1 MPHRHGMSTKMLK
14 RTLKHAGLKT
24 SGRKAAL
31 TKRAKKAHL
40 LGGGPAPL
48 EQMGG
53 GSGAAQSLTPALV
66 GARRRRT
73 RKHRF
78 PYM

>member
-1 MPHRHGMSTKMLK
+1 MLK

-40 LGGGPAPL
+40 LGGGPAEL
-48 EQMGG
+48 QQLGG
-53 GSGAAQSLTPALV
+53 GSGAAQTLAPALV
-66 GARRRRT
+66 GARRRHTRTRT

>member
-1 MPHRHGMSTKMLK
+1 MLK

-40 LGGGPAPL
+40 LGGGPAEL
-48 EQMGG
+48 QQLGG
-53 GSGAAQSLTPALV
+53 GSGAAQTLAPALV